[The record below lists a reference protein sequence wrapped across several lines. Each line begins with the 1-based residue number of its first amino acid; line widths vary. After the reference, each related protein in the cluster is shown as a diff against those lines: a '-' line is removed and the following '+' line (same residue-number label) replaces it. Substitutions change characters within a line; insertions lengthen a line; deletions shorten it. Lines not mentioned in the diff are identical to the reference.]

1 MPEYKELNDAIHD
14 VSLSM
19 ARMEGKLDTA
29 LELKHNVS
37 VLNDKVEATDDIA
50 REALATA
57 KRNENDIS
65 AVKSNNRW
73 ALGLIFPSLVT
84 IVIFILTYVVK

>member
-1 MPEYKELNDAIHD
+1 MPEYKELNDAIH
-14 VSLSM
+14 VVTVSM

-37 VLNDKVEATDDIA
+37 MLADKVEATDDIA

-57 KRNENDIS
+57 KRNESDLS
-65 AVKSNNRW
+65 AFKSNNRW
-73 ALGLIFPSLVT
+73 ALGLIFPSIVT
-84 IVIFILTYVVK
+84 IVIFILTYVFK

>member
-14 VSLSM
+14 LSLTV

-29 LELKHNVS
+29 LELKQNVS
-37 VLNDKVEATDDIA
+37 ALSIKVEATDDIA

-65 AVKSNNRW
+65 AVRANNRW
-73 ALGLIFPSLVT
+73 ALGLIFPALVT
-84 IVIFILTYVVK
+84 IVIFILAYVLK